1 MTTDSPWHSRWRS
14 ESHYQGHY
22 YFDRVQ
28 APQPPAPAIG
38 DLTSPNLPSSV
49 DSYARPWD
57 GQSRGDPEPHPRG
70 VTSMI
75 DRYTD
80 ASSYSR
86 LHGRHTSLGRDSSVT
101 NSPPHHNSSQP
112 WHSLPVDHHS
122 QNRHITDAPLTLH
135 IPQTQGTYKTS
146 PSNQAKSHGPIAF
159 HAPPK
164 LTVATQ

>member
-14 ESHYQGHY
+14 ESHYQGHH

-28 APQPPAPAIG
+28 APQPPAAFVG

-57 GQSRGDPEPHPRG
+57 GKSRGEPEPHSRG

-101 NSPPHHNSSQP
+101 NSPPHQHSSQS

-122 QNRHITDAPLTLH
+122 QNRHITDVPLTLH

-146 PSNQAKSHGPIAF
+146 PSNPAKSHGLNAF
-159 HAPPK
+159 FCTSPN
-164 LTVATQ
+164 